1 MNMAKRVW
9 FMEAF
14 SSQREVILSVKAMA
28 AEYQVNLE
36 VFASH
41 RQQRHEILSVAD
53 YALIEP
59 DNADERLDFV
69 LSVIEQCHIDVL
81 YTVKHAAFFEANRQ
95 QIEAMGVVLI
105 TGTASV
111 ETLTLSDHKMNF
123 VTFMQSHNL
132 PAVPSILISNLD
144 ELAAQLANP
153 PFETLCIKP
162 VEGIYGIG
170 FWRLDERVQPSRI
183 LSNPDDRRVP
193 KATYL
198 ALHQAFEKFEPMV
211 LMPYL
216 KSPEHSVDIVAH
228 QGTVLAAVARRKE
241 GTKQLLLNSG
251 EAFDLACQCAQL
263 MKADG
268 LVNVQTRNNDDGRPM
283 LLEINMRPSGGV
295 GNTLHSGINL
305 PGAMVLYH
313 LNVMTK
319 AELADYCAQQFKPT
333 MICSLPSVIEYP
345 QELSNLVRLDEKHD

>member
-1 MNMAKRVW
+1 MSKVKRVW

-14 SSQREVILSVKAMA
+14 SSQREVILAVKAMA

-41 RQQRHEILSVAD
+41 RQERHEILSVAD

-59 DNADERLDFV
+59 SQAEERLAFV
-69 LSVIEQCHIDVL
+69 LDVIQQYHMDVL
-81 YTVKHAAFFEANRQ
+81 YTVKHAPWFEAHRQ
-95 QIEAMGVVLI
+95 QIESTGVLLV
-105 TGTASV
+105 TGTADV
-111 ETLTLSDHKMNF
+111 EKLALSDHKMNF
-123 VTFMQSHNL
+123 VLDMQAHHL
-132 PAVPSILISNLD
+132 PAVPSILIQDVD
-144 ELAAQLANP
+144 ELSLHLDNP

-162 VEGIYGIG
+162 VEGIYGMG
-170 FWRLDERVQPSRI
+170 FWRLDDRVQPARVLSHPEERRI
-183 LSNPDDRRVP
+183 P
-193 KATYL
+193 KSTYL
-198 ALHQAFEKFEPMV
+198 ALSQASDQFEPMV

-216 KSPEHSVDIVAH
+216 HSPEHSVDIVAH

-241 GTKQLLLNSG
+241 GSKQALLNSG
-251 EAFDLACQCAQL
+251 VAFDLACQCAQL

-268 LVNVQTRNNDDGRPM
+268 LVNVQTRNDDLGNPM

-305 PGAMVLYH
+305 PGAMVLFH

-319 AELADYCAQQFKPT
+319 ADIAAYCQQRFTATK
-333 MICSLPSVIEYP
+333 ICAMSSVIEYP
-345 QELSNLVRLDEKHD
+345 QALTNLVRLDKKHD